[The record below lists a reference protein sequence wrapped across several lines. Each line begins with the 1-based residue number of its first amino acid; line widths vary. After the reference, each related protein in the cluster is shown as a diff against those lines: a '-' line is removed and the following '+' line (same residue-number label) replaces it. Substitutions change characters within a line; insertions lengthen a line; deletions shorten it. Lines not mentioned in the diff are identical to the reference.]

1 MWKRNIFAGFLGGIA
16 MFMWSSVAYVATP
29 LASAGIKEL
38 PNEPAVLTVLQ
49 QQIGNAW
56 GLYKFPGVGP
66 GPDAPRS
73 QTIEVVPSMIE
84 RMKTGPSGLL
94 LYHNA
99 GHGVSVTPDRL
110 FLEFLTVLSEAL
122 IAAWLLAQTR
132 LVSYASKVW
141 FIVVLGLAAAITTN
155 LPHYTWYGFPR
166 RFTAAHMFVEIVGYL
181 CAALVIAWLIKPG
194 PAGDAKTVIVRA

>member
-1 MWKRNIFAGFLGGIA
+1 
-16 MFMWSSVAYVATP
+16 
-29 LASAGIKEL
+29 
-38 PNEPAVLTVLQ
+38 
-49 QQIGNAW
+49 
-56 GLYKFPGVGP
+56 
-66 GPDAPRS
+66 
-73 QTIEVVPSMIE
+73 
-84 RMKTGPSGLL
+84 L